1 MKSVVPG
8 LVPGIH
14 VFTMEQYRKTQMAG
28 TSSAV
33 TNRETCVRL
42 SASKDKTS
50 IFAANRAR
58 GEIALAVALEDG
70 RTRRMRV
77 RESGSLRAR
86 FPNVV
91 GDELEAVIVNTAG
104 GIAGGDRFSLD
115 IAAGEKARLLVSGA
129 AAEKV
134 YRSAEADTEISVKL
148 AISPGAAL
156 RWLPQETILFDR
168 ARLRRQFEIDMAA
181 DASLVL
187 AEAVVFGRAAMGEK
201 VERGRLIDRWR
212 LRRSGRLVF
221 AETVR
226 LDGAIGGL
234 LAQPAV
240 ANGAGAMA
248 TILFAPA
255 DDAAAA
261 RLRAVEYSGEVG
273 ISAWNG
279 IAVAR
284 FCAAD
289 GATLR
294 RDVAAL
300 LAALDRGALPRL
312 WLN

>member
-1 MKSVVPG
+1 MSLAASRDKS
-8 LVPGIH
+8 
-14 VFTMEQYRKTQMAG
+14 
-28 TSSAV
+28 
-33 TNRETCVRL
+33 
-42 SASKDKTS
+42 S

-58 GEIALAVALEDG
+58 GEIALTVAIEDG
-70 RTRRMRV
+70 RTRRRRV

-86 FPNVV
+86 FPNVA
-91 GDELEAVIVNTAG
+91 GGELEAVIVNSAG

-115 IAAGEKARLLVSGA
+115 IAAGEKTRLLVSGA

-134 YRSAEADTEISVKL
+134 YRSAEADTEISVRL
-148 AISPGAAL
+148 AISAGAAL

-181 DASLVL
+181 DSSLVL

-212 LRRSGRLVF
+212 LRRGGRLVF
-221 AETVR
+221 AETMR
-226 LDGAIGGL
+226 LDGAIGDL

-261 RLRAVEYSGEVG
+261 RLRAVEYSAEVG

-279 IAVAR
+279 IALAR
-284 FCAAD
+284 FCAPD
-289 GATLR
+289 GAALR

-300 LAALDRGALPRL
+300 LAALDRGAPPRL